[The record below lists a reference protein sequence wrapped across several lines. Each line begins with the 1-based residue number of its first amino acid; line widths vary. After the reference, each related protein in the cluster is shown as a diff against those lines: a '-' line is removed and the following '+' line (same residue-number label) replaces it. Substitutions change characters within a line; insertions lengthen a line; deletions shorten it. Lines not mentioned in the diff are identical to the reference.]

1 MHLHQLK
8 ITNFKNYAQQSLVL
22 SPRLNCF
29 TGLNGMG
36 KTNVL
41 DAVHFLCLCKSH
53 SGLPDRN
60 LVRHGESFLRLEG
73 WFEAA
78 GEQTRIV
85 AKFAVG
91 QRKEIERNGS
101 LYPRLA
107 DYIGQ
112 FPVVMIAPDDVSLV
126 QAGSEERRRFLDTTL
141 SQISPEYLRNLLI
154 YNNLIK
160 HRNALL
166 KQFAEQRRFDATLL
180 ESIDRQLP
188 GPAQAIF
195 TQRRAFVQDFRPLL
209 QAAYAV
215 LSGGH
220 ETVEATYQSDLEDG
234 DFASLLAAALEKDR
248 LLQRSTRG
256 AHRDDLAL
264 FLDGYPVKKFA
275 SQGQLKSYLLA
286 LRLAQYELLRQQ
298 KGVAPLL
305 LLDDIFD
312 KLDEQRVRYLIGL
325 LLGRDFGQIF
335 ITDTQRG
342 RIEEIVAS
350 FPGEY
355 RIFEVV
361 DGMVE

>member
-1 MHLHQLK
+1 MHLHQFKL
-8 ITNFKNYAQQSLVL
+8 TNFKNYVQQSLEL

-29 TGLNGMG
+29 TGRNGMG

-73 WFEAA
+73 RFAQE

-91 QRKEIERNGS
+91 QRKEIERNGV
-101 LYPRLA
+101 LYPRLT

-126 QAGSEERRRFLDTTL
+126 QEGSEERRRFLDTTL
-141 SQISPEYLRNLLI
+141 GQISPGYLRNLVT
-154 YNNLIK
+154 YNHLLQQ
-160 HRNALL
+160 RNALL
-166 KQFAEQRRFDATLL
+166 KTFAEERRFDATLL
-180 ESIDRQLP
+180 ESIDRQMP
-188 GPAQAIF
+188 GPAQALFAQRQAF
-195 TQRRAFVQDFRPLL
+195 TTDFLPLF

-220 ETVEATYQSDLEDG
+220 ETVEARYRSDLEENDLAG
-234 DFASLLAAALEKDR
+234 LLVAAREKDR

-256 AHRDDLAL
+256 PHRDDLAL
-264 FLDGYPVKKFA
+264 LMDGLPVKKFA
-275 SQGQLKSYLLA
+275 SQGQLKSFLLA
-286 LRLAQYELLRQQ
+286 LRLAQYEVLRRE

-312 KLDEQRVRYLIGL
+312 KLDEHRVRHLVGL
-325 LLGRDFGQIF
+325 LLSRDFGQIF
-335 ITDTQRG
+335 ITDTQRS
-342 RIEEIVAS
+342 RIEAIVTS
-350 FPGEY
+350 FTGEY
-355 RIFEVV
+355 RIFDVAEGVI
-361 DGMVE
+361 E